1 MSYKNMYNSF
11 GLNNELRRLEYQAK
25 MNWKKELRNLEYFGL
40 KDGMRVLEVGSGPG
54 FITELLLKDFPN
66 LKITA
71 LEIDP
76 NMITISQKRLKDYI
90 HRIHF
95 VNESLLANTLES
107 NKYDFVLV
115 RYVYQHLSDTP
126 KATSEIY
133 RLLKPGGKVVITDV
147 DNDIWGVTY
156 PHQKMMPQLNS
167 ALSNFQGSNGGDR
180 FIGRKLLKL
189 LKGKG
194 FTNLDFEVLAN
205 HSDVIGMD
213 SFLISKEVNKINVP
227 ENSKM
232 APFIN
237 QFKNFYNSP
246 KSTIIQLVLMAYGEK
261 PYN

>member
-25 MNWKKELRNLEYFGL
+25 MNWKKELRNLELFGL

-54 FITELLLKDFPN
+54 FITELLLKAFPN
-66 LKITA
+66 IKITA

-76 NMITISQKRLKDYI
+76 NMINVSQKRLKEYSD
-90 HRIHF
+90 RIHF
-95 VNESLLANTLES
+95 VNESLLKNNLSSE
-107 NKYDFVLV
+107 KFDFVLV
-115 RYVYQHLSDTP
+115 RYVYQHLSDLSR
-126 KATSEIY
+126 ATSEIY
-133 RLLKPGGKVVITDV
+133 RMLKPGGKVVITDV

-156 PHQKMMPQLNS
+156 PELKMMPQLNS

-194 FTNLDFEVLAN
+194 FINLDFEVLAN

-213 SFLISKEVNKINVP
+213 SFLISKEVKKMNVP
-227 ENSKM
+227 ENSKLS
-232 APFIN
+232 PFIN
-237 QFKNFYNSP
+237 KFKNFYSSPNS
-246 KSTIIQLVLMAYGEK
+246 TLILLVLMAYGEK
-261 PYN
+261 PYK